1 MDRGA
6 WRSTVHWVKLKIKK
20 MDSVMFQDACSQRD
34 IILVS
39 GNWDSASVLGRLAAK
54 GVHVHSTV
62 CFITRVIPMFLGC
75 LKGCSKQY
83 TIGTVKTQG
92 GARGGNNDMV
102 INESQILVETLSCLC
117 TEAPAVAVSPLQE
130 PCPCRCCLCPDQWGA
145 RPADTHSTL
154 WEDTGQRGWF
164 GEPQDRCNTA
174 PRWQRLQVYKFR
186 EKQGGS
192 AEQMGGKWH
201 PPSPRRQPALL
212 GEGSMYVQ
220 HMQDRHMLDRGVT
233 VLLSLAGD

>member
-1 MDRGA
+1 MED
-6 WRSTVHWVKLKIKK
+6 
-20 MDSVMFQDACSQRD
+20 
-34 IILVS
+34 
-39 GNWDSASVLGRLAAK
+39 WDSASVLGRLAAK

-192 AEQMGGKWH
+192 AKQMGGKWH